1 MKPLVILVFFL
12 LGFFK
17 MNGQSKINRELF
29 QFITEEKDTIF
40 IYTSEVRIKDSAC
53 VQITDIQK
61 IGKIKEASVDQVFF
75 YNNEKKMK
83 VYFQFVLSSSIPKSD
98 LYIYTSGL
106 DKRKIH
112 FSKDSSMNCS
122 ETLFQKIK
130 KSLELKENDK

>member
-53 VQITDIQK
+53 VQITDTPALVQGTVSQI
-61 IGKIKEASVDQVFF
+61 
-75 YNNEKKMK
+75 
-83 VYFQFVLSSSIPKSD
+83 YFK
-98 LYIYTSGL
+98 
-106 DKRKIH
+106 
-112 FSKDSSMNCS
+112 
-122 ETLFQKIK
+122 
-130 KSLELKENDK
+130 